1 MNKEEIYTFLKSKN
15 IWYEITEHEAVF
27 NMKELD
33 KIKLPYPECDAKNL
47 FCRDDKNKNYY
58 LITVKKDKRVDLKAF
73 QQQNNTRR
81 LSFASP
87 DDLKEILNLIPG
99 SVTPLG
105 LLNDANCQVKFYL
118 DEYFLKDKQ
127 IIGIHPN
134 DNTATVWLKV
144 SDLIDIIKENG
155 NEVNIIEVKE

>member
-1 MNKEEIYTFLKSKN
+1 MQDFKGEIMNKEEIYTFLKSKN
-15 IWYEITEHEAVF
+15 IWYEITEHKAVF
-27 NMKELD
+27 NIKELD

-47 FCRDDKNKNYY
+47 FCRDDKKKNYY
-58 LITVKKDKRVDLKAF
+58 LTTVKKDKRVDLKA
-73 QQQNNTRR
+73 
-81 LSFASP
+81 
-87 DDLKEILNLIPG
+87 ILNLIPG

-105 LLNDANCQVKFYL
+105 LLNDANYQVKFYL

-144 SDLIDIIKENG
+144 PDLIDIIKENG

>member
-15 IWYEITEHEAVF
+15 IWYEITEHKAVF
-27 NMKELD
+27 NIKELD

-47 FCRDDKNKNYY
+47 FCRDDKKKNYY
-58 LITVKKDKRVDLKAF
+58 LTTVKKDKRVDLKA
-73 QQQNNTRR
+73 
-81 LSFASP
+81 
-87 DDLKEILNLIPG
+87 ILNLIPG

-105 LLNDANCQVKFYL
+105 LLNDANYQVKFYL

-144 SDLIDIIKENG
+144 PDLIDIIKENG